1 MSWLVAVCFPGLLMV
16 FTVGLQR
23 LESMLHG
30 DRPSAVD
37 LVSRLEGAARSAR
50 QRAAQRAPAEF
61 SAAPAAPPPA
71 PPPAPSP
78 SPCPSPSPSLP
89 PSRRFDPV
97 LRIDEPGLPTRPNP
111 LFQPSGLGNRV

>member
-37 LVSRLEGAARSAR
+37 VVARLEGAARSAR
-50 QRAAQRAPAEF
+50 QRAAQRALAEF
-61 SAAPAAPPPA
+61 SAAP
-71 PPPAPSP
+71 PSP
-78 SPCPSPSPSLP
+78 P

>member
-37 LVSRLEGAARSAR
+37 VVARLEGAARSAR
-50 QRAAQRAPAEF
+50 QRAAQRALAEF
-61 SAAPAAPPPA
+61 SPA
-71 PPPAPSP
+71 PPPPPPSMSPPPSP
-78 SPCPSPSPSLP
+78 APP

>member
-37 LVSRLEGAARSAR
+37 VVARLEGAARSAR
-50 QRAAQRAPAEF
+50 QRAAQRALAEF
-61 SAAPAAPPPA
+61 SAAP
-71 PPPAPSP
+71 
-78 SPCPSPSPSLP
+78 PSPSPSSSPSPSPAPP

>member
-37 LVSRLEGAARSAR
+37 LVARLEGAARSAR
-50 QRAAQRAPAEF
+50 QRAAQRALAEF
-61 SAAPAAPPPA
+61 SAAP
-71 PPPAPSP
+71 PSP
-78 SPCPSPSPSLP
+78 SPSMSPAPSPSLP

>member
-30 DRPSAVD
+30 DRPSAVE
-37 LVSRLEGAARSAR
+37 LVARLEGAARSAR
-50 QRAAQRAPAEF
+50 QRAAQRALAEF
-61 SAAPAAPPPA
+61 SAPTPSLPAVPPPA
-71 PPPAPSP
+71 P
-78 SPCPSPSPSLP
+78 P